1 VPRSVAFTIIAAL
14 LLSACGGARVVR
26 PPTPSPT
33 TTRTPTPNTG
43 GVDTAAPTPASTGP
57 ATTAIVEL
65 EKGGSFTIAFR
76 ADKAPNTVANFVK
89 KARAKDYDGTSF
101 HRVVPGFVAQGG
113 DPYSKT
119 GAGTPGTG
127 GSQQPTELSD
137 LPFVKGALGIARG
150 GDIKVSNDSQFY
162 VCLDDAPH
170 LNGQYTNFGNVT
182 SGMDVVLKIAM
193 GDKIKTIRIP

>member
-1 VPRSVAFTIIAAL
+1 MPRSVAFASIAIVV
-14 LLSACGGARVVR
+14 LSACGGAAS
-26 PPTPSPT
+26 PSPT
-33 TTRTPTPNTG
+33 VPIFTPRATTTG
-43 GVDTAAPTPASTGP
+43 GAATAAPSQPTES

-89 KARAKDYDGTSF
+89 KARAGDYSGTTF

-113 DPYSKT
+113 DPLSKT
-119 GAGTPGTG
+119 DPARAGTG
-127 GSQQPTELSD
+127 GGTQPTELSD
-137 LPFVKGALGIARG
+137 LPFVKGAVGIARG
-150 GDIKVSNDSQFY
+150 GDIKVSNDAQFY

-182 SGMDVVLKIAM
+182 SGMDIVLKIAI
-193 GDKIKTIRIP
+193 GDKIKTIQVK